1 MKEGRTWRLCCQWP
15 LASGHWP
22 PGAPGGC
29 GGRAECTRSPS
40 KAPGHALPCLPP
52 NPRDKVP
59 TVGTCPASPPNITS
73 RYLEFSGD
81 ARGSL
86 PNGLSI
92 QTLQVPSRKPRKETQ
107 FAGARMWTKA

>member
-1 MKEGRTWRLCCQWP
+1 MKEGLGDCAVRGLWP
-15 LASGHWP
+15 LATGHREP
-22 PGAPGGC
+22 QKVVEQEQSARG
-29 GGRAECTRSPS
+29 
-40 KAPGHALPCLPP
+40 LPP
-52 NPRDKVP
+52 KLPATPYPASLRIPRDKVP

-81 ARGSL
+81 TRGSL

-107 FAGARMWTKA
+107 FAGARLWTKA